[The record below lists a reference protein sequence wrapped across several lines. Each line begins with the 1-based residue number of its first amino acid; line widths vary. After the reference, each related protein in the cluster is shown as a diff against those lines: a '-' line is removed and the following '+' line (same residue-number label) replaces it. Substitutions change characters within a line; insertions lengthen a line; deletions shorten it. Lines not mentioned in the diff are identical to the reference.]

1 VNVSAPPDLPVH
13 PPQQW
18 CERALLARIH
28 RLTLATRRAEIE
40 PVSPADFM
48 RFLFVWQ
55 HVATESRVR
64 GLEGLR
70 SVIAQL
76 DGFELSARAW
86 ERAVL
91 PARVEGYEP
100 MLLDMLCLT
109 GEVAWAR
116 LSDARTPSVTATT
129 PIALFLRE
137 HTAAWQALRAERVQ
151 DAGCRM
157 QDVECRMQDV
167 DGNPT
172 SDILHSAS
180 ACAEG
185 TATRIAAV
193 LRERGASFARE
204 LAASCAL
211 SAADL
216 RTGLGRL
223 VGEGAVTCDGF
234 AGLRAL
240 AVPPTAPQGSRADLA
255 GRWSLVERDASGD
268 RDSVVD
274 TQARA
279 LLRRYGVVFRRLLAR
294 ETNAAPWRELAR
306 VYRRLE
312 ARGEIRGGRFVA
324 GMSGEQFALPE
335 AVSELRDVRRTRPDG
350 TLVTL
355 SAADPLNLAG
365 IVTPGDRVAAL
376 LGTRMVYRDGVPLSV
391 LEGDYLRPLT
401 TVPAEIAAA
410 VATALAGRPVPGV
423 VSGYVGRGS

>member
-1 VNVSAPPDLPVH
+1 
-13 PPQQW
+13 
-18 CERALLARIH
+18 
-28 RLTLATRRAEIE
+28 
-40 PVSPADFM
+40 M

-55 HVATESRVR
+55 HVATASRVR
-64 GLEGLR
+64 GLDGLR
-70 SVIAQL
+70 SVIGQL

-116 LSDARTPSVTATT
+116 LSGVRTPSVTATT

-137 HTAAWQALRAERVQ
+137 HTAAWQALRVARMQ
-151 DAGCRM
+151 DADCRM
-157 QDVECRMQDV
+157 QDSGDH
-167 DGNPT
+167 PT

-180 ACAEG
+180 PCGEG
-185 TATRIAAV
+185 AATRIAAV
-193 LRERGASFARE
+193 LRARGASFARE

-211 SAADL
+211 SAEDL

-240 AVPPTAPQGSRADLA
+240 AAPPTAPQGSRTDLA

-268 RDSVVD
+268 RDSAVE

-365 IVTPGDRVAAL
+365 IVTPGDRVAAM
-376 LGTRMVYRDGVPLSV
+376 LGTRMVYRDGIPLSV

-410 VATALAGRPVPGV
+410 VATALAGRPVPAV